1 MFYKFAADDNDRA
14 AAAAVATAAAVETAG
29 ESWERRGE
37 ETR

>member
-1 MFYKFAADDNDRA
+1 MFYKFAADDNDR

-37 ETR
+37 GSR